1 MLDDDLTLVGV
12 KYAFK
17 AEKTPYVISCFKQ
30 DLNKVLLEYKNKK
43 EIVNYKVEWDERK
56 QVMNC
61 HYQPIKAVEKISIN
75 LQII

>member
-1 MLDDDLTLVGV
+1 MITDDLALVGI

-43 EIVNYKVEWDERK
+43 EIVNYKVEWDVRNQK
-56 QVMNC
+56 MNC
-61 HYQPIKAVEKISIN
+61 YYQPVKTVEQISIN
-75 LQII
+75 LQIN